1 MPAKIED
8 PDQALL
14 FLLRHP
20 LRRELLRLYVK
31 EGGTLSPKQLSDFTK
46 AHLSLVGFHVRELAK
61 HGAVELIET
70 QPRRGSVEHF
80 YRATDLIEAVPWAR
94 AALGLQPEQKG
105 NDTEAKEKTD
115 DAEAAQSD

>member
-1 MPAKIED
+1 MPAKIKD

-31 EGGTLSPKQLSDFTK
+31 ESGSLSPKQLSDFTK
-46 AHLSLVGFHVRELAK
+46 KHLSLVSFHVRELAK

-70 QPRRGSVEHF
+70 RPRRGSVEHF
-80 YRATDLIEAVPWAR
+80 YKATDLVDAVPWAR
-94 AALGLQPEQKG
+94 AALGLPP
-105 NDTEAKEKTD
+105 T
-115 DAEAAQSD
+115 S